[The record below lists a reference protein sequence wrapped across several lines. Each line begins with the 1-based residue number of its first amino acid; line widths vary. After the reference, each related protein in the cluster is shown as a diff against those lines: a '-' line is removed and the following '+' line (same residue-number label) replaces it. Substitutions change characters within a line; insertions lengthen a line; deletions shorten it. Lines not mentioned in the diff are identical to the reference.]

1 MFPKYPYLDL
11 SDRNLDF
18 LTKAIREMENEVK
31 NFVSLNAVKYANPI
45 QWSIN
50 RQYEKNTITIDPLTG
65 TAFIS
70 VQPVPRGVSLT
81 RAEYWVPVFDLSQF
95 VTKAASN
102 FANTYERDITT
113 TATMP
118 TGAGDWVV
126 WDSTLYMALTS
137 IHAGD
142 AYVVNGNIKR
152 MTVEDFY
159 NLLMQAIHDLDEE
172 LDTEIRNRTE
182 ADGVLRGNIDAEER
196 AREEADT
203 TLQGNIDA
211 EERAREEEDTTL
223 QGNIDEE
230 ALARERADRTL
241 QGNIDEEALTRA
253 AQVGDLNVLATNTK
267 SNIVAA
273 INEIYGELG
282 DIYDKCDI
290 RNYGGVADGQT
301 DCTSAVANCL
311 SDNNVVYLPNYN
323 NQPYKVGAITLADGQ
338 SVIGDEGTT
347 VTTSAT
353 NLFVIVGNNVEIKN
367 LIVNTDGNVVYIN
380 SNAKAL
386 SFIHIENV
394 YSYGA
399 TRFIWD
405 NANAV
410 YSYTNLY
417 VNRCAARRHKSYGV
431 DITKCYAFL
440 IMEDVT
446 IDCVGEIGV
455 DPCFRLRNNAGAH
468 LTRCEAEGGLT
479 DGSHGAHGGFVL
491 IDCQAVWFNRCMADT
506 LDGSGFAFTN
516 SQYIYMYSCVASLCG
531 AHGVAILSTTCLHIL
546 ISNMLIAGRRGMTV
560 SPSGAHGIYN
570 FNNYVQIT
578 NCDIYS
584 MTGYAIADSAAGSN
598 NLYSN
603 LNIDACS
610 RSFVSSS
617 GGGIVSNVISNVND
631 VPAFGNYKHRLVV
644 ANGVL
649 YDSPLGV

>member
-1 MFPKYPYLDL
+1 MWNKYPYINYNDL
-11 SDRNLDF
+11 NLDF
-18 LTKAIREMENEVK
+18 ILKAIREMENEVK

-50 RQYEKNTITIDPLTG
+50 RQYEKNTIVIDPLPG

-70 VQPVPRGVSLT
+70 VQPVPNGVSLT
-81 RAEYWVPVFDLSQF
+81 RTQYWAPVFDLSQF

-102 FANTYERDITT
+102 FANSYERDITT
-113 TATMP
+113 TATMA

-126 WDSTLYMALTS
+126 WDSTLYVALTS

-159 NLLMQAIHDLDEE
+159 DLLMEAIRALDRRI
-172 LDTEIRNRTE
+172 DDEIRDRQ
-182 ADGVLRGNIDAEER
+182 D
-196 AREEADT
+196 ADT
-203 TLQGNIDA
+203 ALGGRIDDEIRDRQDAIGNLD
-211 EERAREEEDTTL
+211 
-223 QGNIDEE
+223 
-230 ALARERADRTL
+230 
-241 QGNIDEEALTRA
+241 
-253 AQVGDLNVLATNTK
+253 DLETVTK

-273 INEIYGELG
+273 INEVNGRLG
-282 DIYDKCDI
+282 DIYDKCDV
-290 RNYGGVADGQT
+290 RNYGGKADGVT
-301 DCTSAVANCL
+301 DCTSAVIECL
-311 SDNNVVYLPNYN
+311 DENNVVYLPNYN
-323 NQPYKVGAITLADGQ
+323 HQSYKIGAITLGDGQ
-338 SVIGDEGTT
+338 SVIGDEGTSIL
-347 VTTSAT
+347 TTAT
-353 NLFVIVGNNVEIKN
+353 NLFTVVGNNIEIKN

-380 SNAKAL
+380 SNSKGL

-399 TRFIWD
+399 ARFIWD

-410 YSYTNLY
+410 FSYTNLY

-479 DGSHGAHGGFVL
+479 DGTHNAHGGFVL

-506 LDGSGFAFTN
+506 IDGTGFAFTN
-516 SQYIYMYSCVASLCG
+516 SQYIYMYSCVASLCA

-546 ISNMLIAGRRGMTV
+546 ISNMLIAGRRGMTI

-570 FNNYVQIT
+570 FNNYVQVS

-598 NLYSN
+598 NIYSN
-603 LNIDACS
+603 LNIDDCS

-631 VPAFGNYKHRLVV
+631 VPTFGNYNHRLVV

-649 YDSPLGV
+649 YDSPLSV